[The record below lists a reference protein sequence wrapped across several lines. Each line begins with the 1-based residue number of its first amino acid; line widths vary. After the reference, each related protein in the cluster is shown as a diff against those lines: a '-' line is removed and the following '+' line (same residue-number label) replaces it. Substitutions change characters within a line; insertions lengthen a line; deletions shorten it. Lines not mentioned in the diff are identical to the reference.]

1 MADALHNSRF
11 LKACRGE
18 ATDVPPVWLMRQA
31 GRYMAEYREIRAK
44 TTFLGLCKTP
54 ELAAQVTLDAQHI
67 LGVDAAI
74 LFADLL
80 PILEPM
86 GFKLTYEEGEG
97 PKIHNPLRSAADIDA
112 LATPDPRASMPFV
125 GGAIDIIRRELPADV
140 PLIGFAG
147 APFTLAAYAIEG
159 GGSKNYIHAKTMMLG
174 DPGAWRALMEKL
186 TRQVTDY
193 LLAQIEWG
201 VQAVQLFDSWVG
213 CLSPADYTEHV
224 LPWVQKVIDG
234 VKTGSG
240 SRRVPDPALTQP
252 ESGKGSGTSAALR
265 SQTPFQTPVIYF
277 GTGTA
282 TLLPLLFDA
291 GQSTPDV
298 LGIDW
303 HTPLA
308 RGWEAGAKSVQGNL
322 DPVTLFAP
330 REVVLAKAR
339 AVLAEAKQRPAGVGY
354 IFNLGHGILP
364 KTPVDNVKALVDCVH
379 GA

>member
-1 MADALHNSRF
+1 MDLRLHNSAF

-18 ATDVPPVWLMRQA
+18 AVDRTPVWLMRQA
-31 GRYMAEYREIRAK
+31 GRYMAEYREIRAR

-54 ELAAQVTLDAQHI
+54 ELAAQVTLDAQRI

-86 GFKLTYEEGEG
+86 GLTLTYEEGEG
-97 PKIHNPLRSAADIDA
+97 PKIHNPLRSAAAIDA
-112 LATPDPRASMPFV
+112 LATPDPRESMPFV
-125 GGAIDIIRRELPADV
+125 GGAIGIIRRELPADI

-159 GGSKNYIHAKTMMLG
+159 GGSKNYIHAKTMMLA
-174 DPGAWRALMEKL
+174 DAGAWRVLMEKL

-213 CLSPADYTEHV
+213 CLSPADYTRHV
-224 LPWVQKVIDG
+224 LPWVRKVISA
-234 VKTGSG
+234 V
-240 SRRVPDPALTQP
+240 R
-252 ESGKGSGTSAALR
+252 GKV
-265 SQTPFQTPVIYF
+265 PVIYF

-282 TLLPLLFDA
+282 TLLPLLFDTRHA
-291 GQSTPDV
+291 TPDV

-308 RGWEAGAKSVQGNL
+308 RGWEVGAKSVQGNL

-330 REVVLAKAR
+330 REVVLATTR
-339 AVLAEAKQRPAGVGY
+339 AVLAEAAQRPAGVGY

-364 KTPVDNVKALVDCVH
+364 KTPVENVKALVDCVH
-379 GA
+379 GG

>member
-1 MADALHNSRF
+1 MDQRLHNSYF

-18 ATDVPPVWLMRQA
+18 RADRTPVWLMRQA
-31 GRYMAEYREIRAK
+31 GRYMPEYRAIRAK

-54 ELAAQVTLDAQHI
+54 ELAAQVTLDAQRI

-97 PKIHNPLRSAADIDA
+97 PKIHNPLRTAADIGA
-112 LATPDPRASMPFV
+112 LKAPDPRQSMPFV
-125 GGAIDIIRRELPADV
+125 GGAIELIRRGLPGDI

-159 GGSKNYIHAKTMMLG
+159 GGSKNYIHTKSLMLG
-174 DPGAWRALMEKL
+174 DPGAWRALMQHF
-186 TRQVTDY
+186 TRQITDY

-213 CLSPADYTEHV
+213 CLSPADYREHA
-224 LPWVQKVIDG
+224 LPWVKQVIAAVKGKV
-234 VKTGSG
+234 
-240 SRRVPDPALTQP
+240 
-252 ESGKGSGTSAALR
+252 
-265 SQTPFQTPVIYF
+265 PVIYF

-282 TLLPLLFDA
+282 TLLPLVFDPA
-291 GQSTPDV
+291 LGAQDTQPDV
-298 LGIDW
+298 VGIDW
-303 HTPLA
+303 HTPLQ
-308 RGWEAGAKSVQGNL
+308 RGWEIGAKAVQGNL
-322 DPVTLFAP
+322 DPVCLFAP
-330 REVVLAKAR
+330 RQ
-339 AVLAEAKQRPAGVGY
+339 AVLHKAAEVLEAAKGRTGH

-364 KTPVDNVKALVDCVH
+364 NTPVDNVRALVDFVH
-379 GA
+379 AGLQA

>member
-1 MADALHNSRF
+1 MDTRLHNSAF

-18 ATDVPPVWLMRQA
+18 HTDHTPVWLMRQA

-54 ELAAQVTLDAQHI
+54 ELAAQVTLDAQRI

-86 GFKLTYEEGEG
+86 GFTLTYEEGEG
-97 PKIHNPLRSAADIDA
+97 PKIHNPLRTRADIDGLKA
-112 LATPDPRASMPFV
+112 PDPRQSMPFV
-125 GGAIDIIRRELPADV
+125 GEAIGIIRRELPADI

-159 GGSKNYIHAKTMMLG
+159 GGSKNYIHTKTLMLG
-174 DPGAWRALMEKL
+174 DAGAWRRLMEHF
-186 TRQVTDY
+186 TRQITDY

-213 CLSPADYTEHV
+213 CLSPEDYRDHV
-224 LPWVQKVIDG
+224 LPWVRKVIAA
-234 VKTGSG
+234 VK
-240 SRRVPDPALTQP
+240 
-252 ESGKGSGTSAALR
+252 GKV
-265 SQTPFQTPVIYF
+265 PVIYF

-282 TLLPLLFDA
+282 TLLPLLFN
-291 GQSTPDV
+291 SELKTPNSEPDV
-298 LGIDW
+298 IGIDW
-303 HTPLA
+303 HTPLQ
-308 RGWEAGAKSVQGNL
+308 RGWELGAKSVQGNL
-322 DPVTLFAP
+322 DPVCLFAP
-330 REVVLAKAR
+330 REVVLRKAGEVMQAAKGR
-339 AVLAEAKQRPAGVGY
+339 TGH

-364 KTPVDNVKALVDCVH
+364 KTPVDNVRALVDFVH
-379 GA
+379 GAGS

>member
-1 MADALHNSRF
+1 MDSRLHNSTF

-18 ATDVPPVWLMRQA
+18 RTDHTPVWLMRQA
-31 GRYMAEYREIRAK
+31 GRYMAEYREVRAK

-54 ELAAQVTLDAQHI
+54 ELAAQVTLDAQRI

-97 PKIHNPLRSAADIDA
+97 PKIHNPLRTAADIDA
-112 LATPDPRASMPFV
+112 MTAPDPRQSMPFV
-125 GGAIDIIRRELPADV
+125 GEAISIIRRELPADI

-159 GGSKNYIHAKTMMLG
+159 GGSKNYIHTKTLMLG
-174 DPGAWRALMEKL
+174 DPGAWRALMEHF
-186 TRQVTDY
+186 TRQITDY

-213 CLSPADYTEHV
+213 CLSPEDYRDHV
-224 LPWVQKVIDG
+224 LPWVQKVIRD
-234 VKTGSG
+234 VREEVGS
-240 SRRVPDPALTQP
+240 
-252 ESGKGSGTSAALR
+252 KGSGTATSR
-265 SQTPFQTPVIYF
+265 SQTPLIYF

-282 TLLPLLFDA
+282 TLLPQLFDT
-291 GQSTPDV
+291 GHGTRDTEPDV
-298 LGIDW
+298 IGIDW
-303 HTPLA
+303 HTPLQ
-308 RGWEAGAKSVQGNL
+308 RGWELGAKAVQGNL
-322 DPVTLFAP
+322 DPVCLFAP
-330 REVVLAKAR
+330 REVVLRKAGEVMQAAKGR
-339 AVLAEAKQRPAGVGY
+339 TGH

-364 KTPVDNVKALVDCVH
+364 KTPVDNVKALVEYVH
-379 GA
+379 SVRPE

>member
-1 MADALHNSRF
+1 MR
-11 LKACRGE
+11 ACRGE

-31 GRYMAEYREIRAK
+31 GRYMPEYRAVRAQ
-44 TTFLGLCKTP
+44 TDFLGLCKTP
-54 ELAAQVTLDAQHI
+54 ELAAQVTLDAQRI

-86 GFKLTYEEGEG
+86 GMRLTYEEGEG

-112 LATPDPRASMPFV
+112 LKTPDPRQSMPFV
-125 GGAIDIIRRELPADV
+125 GEAIKLIRRELPTDV

-159 GGSKNYIHAKTMMLG
+159 GGSRNYVHAKTLMLS
-174 DPGAWRALMEKL
+174 DPGAWRTLMEKF
-186 TRQVTDY
+186 TAQITDY

-213 CLSPADYTEHV
+213 CLSPQDYQQHV
-224 LPWVQKVIDG
+224 LPWVQRVIEG
-234 VKTGSG
+234 VRTGS
-240 SRRVPDPALTQP
+240 T
-252 ESGKGSGTSAALR
+252 TSASSR
-265 SQTPFQTPVIYF
+265 SQTPVIYF

-282 TLLPLLFDA
+282 TLLPHIV
-291 GQSTPDV
+291 STEPDV

-303 HTPLA
+303 HTPLSA
-308 RGWEAGAKSVQGNL
+308 GWQAGAKAIQGNL
-322 DPVTLFAP
+322 DPVALFAP
-330 REVVLAKAR
+330 REVVLQQTR
-339 AVLAEAKQRPAGVGY
+339 AVLAEAAQRPAGVGY

-364 KTPVDNVKALVDCVH
+364 GTPVDNVKAVIDCVH
-379 GA
+379 GALG

>member
-1 MADALHNSRF
+1 MTNALHNSRF

-54 ELAAQVTLDAQHI
+54 ELAAQVTLDAQRI

-112 LATPDPRASMPFV
+112 LATPEPLQSMPFV
-125 GGAIDIIRRELPADV
+125 GDAIKIIRRELPPDV

-213 CLSPADYTEHV
+213 CLSPADYAEHV
-224 LPWVQKVIDG
+224 LPWV
-234 VKTGSG
+234 
-240 SRRVPDPALTQP
+240 RRVISTV
-252 ESGKGSGTSAALR
+252 KGNV
-265 SQTPFQTPVIYF
+265 PVIYF

-282 TLLPLLFDA
+282 TLLPYIVNT
-291 GQSTPDV
+291 QPDV

-330 REVVLAKAR
+330 RDVVLAKAR
-339 AVLAEAKQRPAGVGY
+339 AVLAEAEQRPAGVGY

-364 KTPVDNVKALVDCVH
+364 KTPVDSVKALVDCVH